1 MSTLAPITC
10 KVAVF
15 YQATTPPSFGGVAKP
30 AKPGGYRDS
39 CADIAFALSSL
50 KHSPD
55 NATRVEVVLPS
66 EDQEVLPSAT
76 DDAAWSFPD
85 TADGIRAAIARGADT
100 LWMNTVLH
108 REHPLFTLLKA
119 DLAGSTGVRSSIKY
133 IGQLPEHAEDY
144 DDKAVVNPWLAQTD
158 DTKLLA
164 NGFPKSLV
172 LSKESIRTPEGFNA
186 AMQRIEQELGLPCV
200 LKPIRGRGSHGVAVI
215 HDIRSVRDHA
225 ATLFAECPEILAE
238 EFLNGEE
245 ITIAIMPP
253 GEFDAPVGKQPT
265 QWTLPIVIRSQHVN
279 DITPYNGVQAVAE
292 NSAAITPEQYEKD
305 RKQYEKVEKRVRR
318 AGQIMGTRSVARID
332 CRRNRDGEFKLFD
345 INMKP
350 NATGPGRP
358 GRNNQTS
365 LVGMAAEALGWEYQT
380 LLVSLVRAATA
391 LQSSKTS

>member
-1 MSTLAPITC
+1 MSTLAPIAN

-50 KHSPD
+50 KHASG
-55 NATRVEVVLPS
+55 NATGIEVILPS
-66 EDQEVLPSAT
+66 HEECNLPSAT

-85 TADGIRAAIARGADT
+85 TADGINTAIARGADT

-108 REHPLFTLLKA
+108 RQHPLFRLYKP
-119 DLAGSTGVRSSIKY
+119 DLSGTVTTSQFVKY

-144 DDKAVVNPWLAQTD
+144 DDKAVVNPWLARTD
-158 DTKLLA
+158 ETKLLTD
-164 NGFPKSLV
+164 GFPKSLV
-172 LSKESIRTPEGFNA
+172 LSQESIRTPEGFEA

-215 HDIRSVRDHA
+215 HDVQSLRDHA

-238 EFLNGEE
+238 EFLSGEE

-253 GEFDAPVGKQPT
+253 GEFD
-265 QWTLPIVIRSQHVN
+265 HVN
-279 DITPYNGVQAVAE
+279 DITPYNGVQPVAE
-292 NSAAITPEQYEKD
+292 NSIAITSEQYKKD
-305 RKQYEKVEKRVRR
+305 RREYQKVEQRVKR
-318 AGQIMGTRSVARID
+318 AGEIMGTRTVARID
-332 CRRNRDGEFKLFD
+332 CRRNKGGEFKLFD

-365 LVGMAAEALGWEYQT
+365 LVGMAAQGLGWNYQT
-380 LLVSLVRAATA
+380 LLVNLIRAATP
-391 LQSSKTS
+391 LRSSAT